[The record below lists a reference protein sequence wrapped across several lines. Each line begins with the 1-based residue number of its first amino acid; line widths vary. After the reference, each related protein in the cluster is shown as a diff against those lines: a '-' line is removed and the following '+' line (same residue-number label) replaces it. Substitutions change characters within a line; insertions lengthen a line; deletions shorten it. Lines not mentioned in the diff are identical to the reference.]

1 MENWREFLYLGLN
14 LIPFL
19 FCSMQQDIED
29 HLSPNTCQNG
39 YHQKTTNK
47 DFFGHMVVKNPP

>member
-1 MENWREFLYLGLN
+1 
-14 LIPFL
+14 
-19 FCSMQQDIED
+19 MQQDIED

-47 DFFGHMVVKNPP
+47 EFFGHMVVKNPPWNVGDIHLIPKLGN